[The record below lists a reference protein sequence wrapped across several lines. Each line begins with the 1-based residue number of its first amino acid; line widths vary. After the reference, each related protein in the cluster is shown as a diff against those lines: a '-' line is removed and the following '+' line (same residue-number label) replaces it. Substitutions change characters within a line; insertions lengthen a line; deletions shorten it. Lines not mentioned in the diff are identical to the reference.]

1 MFKVIDDSTEGT
13 VIKDWP
19 VIINMP
25 QTGGRIAKHQISVDY
40 LMLPQDE
47 IDAMIEAS
55 KEADGAT
62 DTDIAKRVV
71 MSIGRLVDAD
81 DKPMDYTEKLR
92 DMLLKRPYFRRA
104 LVQEYFSM
112 ASGQK
117 PKTKN

>member
-1 MFKVIDDSTEGT
+1 MFRVIDDSTEGT

-19 VIINMP
+19 VIVNVP

-47 IDAMIEAS
+47 IDAMIEEAR
-55 KEADGAT
+55 EADGAT
-62 DTDIAKRVV
+62 DAEIAKRVV
-71 MSIGRLVDAD
+71 ISIGKLADAD
-81 DKPMDYTEKLR
+81 DKPLEYTEKLR
-92 DMLLKRPYFRRA
+92 DMLLKRPYFRTA